1 MLARPANEVRTTSG
15 GKEKAAKYCPR
26 GGAFRNPINNSHEQ
40 NRANNTSRRRKK
52 KRSVT
57 PKMTW
62 DTTRST
68 TSSVRIQ
75 YRKSIEHGC
84 SARSSITR
92 NEFVSNTPALPNK
105 KKNDGWQGLDQATFS
120 QLSRSRLPPPL
131 VARTHTKIIA

>member
-15 GKEKAAKYCPR
+15 GKEKAAVYCPR
-26 GGAFRNPINNSHEQ
+26 GGAFRNLINNSHEE
-40 NRANNTSRRRKK
+40 NRANKTPRRK

-84 SARSSITR
+84 SARSSIAR
-92 NEFVSNTPALPNK
+92 SEFVSNTPALPN